1 MKTFKEFCSTLNE
14 SAAKFNTKV
23 GQAERAATS
32 GNHKNAKMHL
42 DNASSYL
49 YSVPSTDMSKIQ
61 ASYDAYKQLRK
72 KYNGTGGDY
81 QIKDNMSGVGKLVKE
96 DNETCTK
103 LEESGVVL
111 HRLNS
116 DGSESSAPTAVVNL
130 PDEQSAEKH
139 VQDIRNKNLGKK
151 IVYNKYVNGILTGK
165 M

>member
-1 MKTFKEFCSTLNE
+1 MAEMKTFKEFCSTLNE
-14 SAAKFNTKV
+14 S
-23 GQAERAATS
+23 
-32 GNHKNAKMHL
+32 
-42 DNASSYL
+42 
-49 YSVPSTDMSKIQ
+49 
-61 ASYDAYKQLRK
+61 
-72 KYNGTGGDY
+72 
-81 QIKDNMSGVGKLVKE
+81 GVL
-96 DNETCTK
+96 
-103 LEESGVVL
+103 L